1 MKISTNMA
9 ANWSYISWWT
19 PLYFVSSL
27 SRIEPLAWHVL
38 MYWQQRITVRTIILL
53 SSLLCR
59 VKSTNSRQLLCH
71 RQIGLGAQLLY
82 KTLLDRRLISLTMLT
97 NFQTVQHLLEQFLH
111 FLSIWFKKTKQ
122 KKKISENYFFL
133 FLKFY

>member
-1 MKISTNMA
+1 M
-9 ANWSYISWWT
+9 
-19 PLYFVSSL
+19 SSL

-97 NFQTVQHLLEQFLH
+97 NFQTVQHLLGQF
-111 FLSIWFKKTKQ
+111 FLGLLFKKQNQ
-122 KKKISENYFFL
+122 KSFFPKIIFFSS
-133 FLKFY
+133 